1 MKDLEKIFRHAR
13 FRQAPGTDAVVA
25 TPTQSKPAASSSS
38 SSSKSSAP
46 KATAAA
52 TTSAVKKTS
61 GYSGGGGGYSYSYD
75 SGGGDD
81 GGNAAQA
88 IIDQMNAVAKNAYNR
103 QLKRIQESYNTSK
116 GTFDANLQS
125 NNEQLSKN
133 AEHSRNLVNV
143 DAEDAMRQAYI
154 SNMLSR
160 RDMRQW
166 LSAQGLSGGA
176 SETMRASL
184 ANNYGNARNQ
194 IDTGRNRNISD
205 INIEYNNRVSEAIR
219 QYNEQ
224 IAQLAAQK
232 AQLEMQAENSYTS
245 NQMSA
250 IMAGLRYA

>member
-1 MKDLEKIFRHAR
+1 MKDLDKIFRHAR
-13 FRQAPGTDAVVA
+13 FRVDAGGADGASFNKASYVAP
-25 TPTQSKPAASSSS
+25 TPKPASSGGG
-38 SSSKSSAP
+38 SKTVSAQPASAP
-46 KATAAA
+46 KK
-52 TTSAVKKTS
+52 SS
-61 GYSGGGGGYSYSYD
+61 GGGGGGGGYSYSYS
-75 SGGGDD
+75 SGGGGDS
-81 GGNAAQA
+81 GPSAQD
-88 IIDQMNAVAKNAYNR
+88 IIDQINAVAKSAYNR
-103 QLKRIQESYNTSK
+103 QLKRIQESYDKSK
-116 GTFDANLQS
+116 STYDANLQS
-125 NNEQLSKN
+125 NNEQLAKN
-133 AEHSRNLVNV
+133 ASHSRNLANV
-143 DAEDAMRQAYI
+143 DAEDAMRAAYI

>member
-1 MKDLEKIFRHAR
+1 MKDLDKIFRHAR
-13 FRQAPGTDAVVA
+13 FRVDAGGADGASFNKASYVAP
-25 TPTQSKPAASSSS
+25 TPKPASSGGG
-38 SSSKSSAP
+38 SKTVSAQPASAP
-46 KATAAA
+46 KK
-52 TTSAVKKTS
+52 SS
-61 GYSGGGGGYSYSYD
+61 GGGGGGGGYSYSYS
-75 SGGGDD
+75 SGGGGDS
-81 GGNAAQA
+81 GPSAQD
-88 IIDQMNAVAKNAYNR
+88 IIDQINAVAKSAYNR
-103 QLKRIQESYNTSK
+103 QLKRIQESYDKSK
-116 GTFDANLQS
+116 STYDTNLQS
-125 NNEQLSKN
+125 NNEQLAKN
-133 AEHSRNLVNV
+133 ASHSRNLVNV
-143 DAEDAMRQAYI
+143 DAEDAMRAAYI

>member
-1 MKDLEKIFRHAR
+1 MKDLDKIFRHAR
-13 FRQAPGTDAVVA
+13 FRVDAGGADGASFNKAAYVAP
-25 TPTQSKPAASSSS
+25 TPKPAASSGGG
-38 SSSKSSAP
+38 SKTVSAQPASAP
-46 KATAAA
+46 KK
-52 TTSAVKKTS
+52 SS
-61 GYSGGGGGYSYSYD
+61 GGGGGGGYSYSYS
-75 SGGGDD
+75 SGGGEDS
-81 GGNAAQA
+81 GPSAQD
-88 IIDQMNAVAKNAYNR
+88 IINQINAVAKSAYNR
-103 QLKRIQESYNTSK
+103 QLKRIQESYDKSK
-116 GTFDANLQS
+116 STYDANLQS
-125 NNEQLSKN
+125 NNEQLAKN
-133 AEHSRNLVNV
+133 ASHSRNLANV
-143 DAEDAMRQAYI
+143 DAEDAMRAAYI